1 MTKLDFVH
9 EACDTTF
16 ISIPDLTT
24 GELTILVNACHEAA
38 AWRAE
43 NKLPHVEKLVRMEE
57 KLKRYNEELDK
68 KIDDKCGE
76 LLEEAKRRKRLEKRM
91 ANFDKVLAE
100 YPAQALLPKLC
111 GFDIIYSVPRSE
123 PTRNTN

>member
-16 ISIPDLTT
+16 ISIPNLTT

-57 KLKRYNEELDK
+57 KLKRYNDELDK
-68 KIDDKCGE
+68 KIDVKCGE

-100 YPAQALLPKLC
+100 DLA
-111 GFDIIYSVPRSE
+111 
-123 PTRNTN
+123 

>member
-1 MTKLDFVH
+1 MTKLDFVN

-16 ISIPDLTT
+16 MSIPDLTS

-38 AWRAE
+38 AWRAQ

-57 KLKRYNEELDK
+57 KLKRYNDELDK

-76 LLEEAKRRKRLEKRM
+76 LLEEAKRRKKLSRDWDKLEK
-91 ANFDKVLAE
+91 DLAE
-100 YPAQALLPKLC
+100 AL
-111 GFDIIYSVPRSE
+111 S
-123 PTRNTN
+123 

>member
-57 KLKRYNEELDK
+57 KLKRYNDELDK
-68 KIDDKCGE
+68 KIDAKCGE
-76 LLEEAKRRKRLEKRM
+76 LLKEAKRRKRLEKRM

-100 YPAQALLPKLC
+100 DLA
-111 GFDIIYSVPRSE
+111 
-123 PTRNTN
+123 